1 LLGNLVAAAIFL
13 VGRLDFSFVGSDF
26 GLEIFGLDEGVVQ
39 LNLFILV
46 FELVLQLG
54 GADADAI
61 CDELA
66 KLVLEQALPNEFFEY
81 RDSQL
86 EAGLDLG
93 GVAVHA
99 NECVAV
105 VGGGKKLA
113 DAVGALLVGNADAQ
127 ALGFVFHFFLEDEL
141 VENLARVQG
150 LQLLGNLVALLNFRE
165 LLAHFGGADGFVAN
179 FGDNVCGGSFAGA
192 GRLRHE
198 IEEHAAAEEQD
209 DSS

>member
-1 LLGNLVAAAIFL
+1 MAAVFL
-13 VGRLDFSFVGSDF
+13 VGGLDFGFVWSDF
-26 GLEIFGLDEGVVQ
+26 GFEIFGLDEGVVQ
-39 LNLFILV
+39 LHFFILV

-54 GADADAI
+54 GTDADAI
-61 CDELA
+61 GYELA
-66 KLVLEQALPNEFFEY
+66 KLVLEQALPNELLED
-81 RDSQL
+81 RHRQL
-86 EAGLDLG
+86 KSGLDLG

-99 NECVAV
+99 DESVSV
-105 VGGGKKLA
+105 VGGGKKLT

-141 VENLARVQG
+141 VKNLAGVQG
-150 LQLLGNLVALLNFRE
+150 FQLLGNLVSLLNFRE

-209 DSS
+209 DSSQ